1 MERLVTRFLLWVLFF
16 PPFLFVLLYNSSA
29 YNKSPFN
36 NYTWCCIATAGNRA
50 TIPLEI
56 VVPHKR
62 GCSLIRACSLIRSN
76 TVNVYQLKTHFQ
88 APDAH
93 VQLLFVDDNISNSY
107 SVSTK

>member
-1 MERLVTRFLLWVLFF
+1 MLCEPLLNVFIITRFLLWVLFS

-56 VVPHKR
+56 VVPHKTTGWFQKNQELR
-62 GCSLIRACSLIRSN
+62 RK
-76 TVNVYQLKTHFQ
+76 VNIQPALSCMKKIV
-88 APDAH
+88 H
-93 VQLLFVDDNISNSY
+93 VV
-107 SVSTK
+107 

>member
-1 MERLVTRFLLWVLFF
+1 MLCEPLLNVFIITRFLLWVLFF

-56 VVPHKR
+56 VVPHKK
-62 GCSLIRACSLIRSN
+62 
-76 TVNVYQLKTHFQ
+76 Y
-88 APDAH
+88 
-93 VQLLFVDDNISNSY
+93 
-107 SVSTK
+107 